1 MLRTSIELV
10 LAGSMVLASVTLA
23 RADCAAEFG
32 DVNRIKP
39 AAGPYEIA
47 TTLSITYPSDTHQG
61 SQAAQAVHAIQ
72 VVPPQSFR
80 IRTRSAEVVV
90 IGKGRGWASA
100 GGPWVEVT
108 KEKMADLL
116 EDAPLSGYFAVK
128 GQSDLQCQGVQ
139 TIDGISYLTFVYS
152 IGAAGNARRPQTT
165 RITAYF
171 DPVTRLPV
179 GGQSLADVMG
189 ARMHAE
195 MVYRFDPSIRIDPP
209 SP

>member
-1 MLRTSIELV
+1 MLCTSIDLV
-10 LAGSMVLASVTLA
+10 LATSMVLASVAIA

-39 AAGPYEIA
+39 TAGPYEIA
-47 TTLSITYPSDTHQG
+47 TTLSITYPGDTHRG
-61 SQAAQAVHAIQ
+61 GEAAQAVQAIQ

-90 IGKGRGWASA
+90 LGNGKGWANA

-116 EDAPLSGYFAVK
+116 EDAPLSGYFAIK
-128 GQSDLQCQGVQ
+128 GQSDLQCQGVKN
-139 TIDGISYLTFVYS
+139 IDGMTYLTFVYS
-152 IGAAGNARRPQTT
+152 IGSTGTARGPQTT

-195 MVYRFDPSIRIDPP
+195 MIYRFDPSIRIAPP

>member
-10 LAGSMVLASVTLA
+10 LAGSMVLASAAIA
-23 RADCAAEFG
+23 RADCSAEFG
-32 DVNRIKP
+32 DINRIKS

-47 TTLSITYPSDTHQG
+47 TTLSITYPSGTHQG
-61 SQAAQAVHAIQ
+61 DQAAQSVHAIQ

-90 IGKGRGWASA
+90 MGNGRGWANA

-116 EDAPLSGYFAVK
+116 EDAPLSGYFAIK

-139 TIDGISYLTFVYS
+139 NIEGMPYLTFVYT
-152 IGAAGNARRPQTT
+152 IGAAANARGPQTT

-171 DPVTRLPV
+171 DPVTRLPI

-189 ARMHAE
+189 TRMHAE
-195 MVYRFDPSIRIDPP
+195 MLYKFDPSIRIDPP

>member
-1 MLRTSIELV
+1 MLHTSTELV
-10 LAGSMVLASVTLA
+10 LAGSMVLLSVAVA
-23 RADCAAEFG
+23 RADCAGEFG
-32 DVNRIKP
+32 DINRIKST
-39 AAGPYEIA
+39 AGPYEIA
-47 TTLSITYPSDTHQG
+47 TTLSITYPSGTHQG
-61 SQAAQAVHAIQ
+61 SQTAQAVHAVQ

-90 IGKGRGWASA
+90 IGNGKGWASG

-116 EDAPLSGYFAVK
+116 EDAPLSGYFAIK

-139 TIDGISYLTFVYS
+139 NIDGMPYLTFVYT
-152 IGAAGNARRPQTT
+152 IAGAANARGPQTT

-171 DPVTRLPV
+171 DPVTRLPI
-179 GGQSLADVMG
+179 GGQSLTDVMG

-195 MVYRFDPSIRIDPP
+195 MVYRFDPSIKIDPP
-209 SP
+209 NP

>member
-10 LAGSMVLASVTLA
+10 LAGSMVLASVAIT

-32 DVNRIKP
+32 DINRIKST
-39 AAGPYEIA
+39 AGPYEIA
-47 TTLSITYPSDTHQG
+47 TTLSITYPSGTHPG
-61 SQAAQAVHAIQ
+61 SQTAQAVHAVQ
-72 VVPPQSFR
+72 VVPPHSFR

-90 IGKGRGWASA
+90 IGNGRGWANA

-116 EDAPLSGYFAVK
+116 EDAPLSGYFAIK

-139 TIDGISYLTFVYS
+139 NIDGMPYLTFAYT
-152 IGAAGNARRPQTT
+152 IAAAANARGQQTT
-165 RITAYF
+165 QIIAYF
-171 DPVTRLPV
+171 DPMTRLPI
-179 GGQSLADVMG
+179 GGQTLTDIMG
-189 ARMHAE
+189 TRMHAE
-195 MVYRFDPSIRIDPP
+195 MVFKFDPSIRIDPP

>member
-1 MLRTSIELV
+1 MLRTGIELV
-10 LAGSMVLASVTLA
+10 LAGGMVLASVVAA
-23 RADCAAEFG
+23 RADCAGEFG
-32 DVNRIKP
+32 DINRIKL

-47 TTLSITYPSDTHQG
+47 TTLSITYPSGTHQG
-61 SQAAQAVHAIQ
+61 SQVAQAIHAIQ

-90 IGKGRGWASA
+90 IGDGKGWANA

-116 EDAPLSGYFAVK
+116 GDAPLSGYFAVK

-139 TIDGISYLTFVYS
+139 NIDGLPYLTFVYS
-152 IGAAGNARRPQTT
+152 IGAATSGRGPQTT

-179 GGQSLADVMG
+179 GGQSLADIMG
-189 ARMHAE
+189 TKMHAE
-195 MVYRFDPSIRIDPP
+195 MVYKFDPSIRIDPP
-209 SP
+209 DP

>member
-10 LAGSMVLASVTLA
+10 LAGSMALGSAAIA

-32 DVNRIKP
+32 DANRIKP

-47 TTLSITYPSDTHQG
+47 TTLSITYPSDTHRG

-90 IGKGRGWASA
+90 IGDGKGWANA
-100 GGPWVEVT
+100 GGPWVEVS
-108 KEKMADLL
+108 KEKMAGLL
-116 EDAPLSGYFAVK
+116 EDAPLSGYFAIK

-139 TIDGISYLTFVYS
+139 NIDGLPYLTFVYS
-152 IGAAGNARRPQTT
+152 IGAAGNARGSQTT

-171 DPVTRLPV
+171 DPVTHLPI
-179 GGQSLADVMG
+179 GGQSLSDVMG
-189 ARMHAE
+189 TRVHAE
-195 MVYRFDPSIRIDPP
+195 MIYRFDPSIRIDPP

>member
-10 LAGSMVLASVTLA
+10 LAGSMVLASATIA

-32 DVNRIKP
+32 DINRIKA

-47 TTLSITYPSDTHQG
+47 TTLSIAYPSGTHQG
-61 SQAAQAVHAIQ
+61 NQAAQSVHAIQ

-90 IGKGRGWASA
+90 IGNGKGWANA

-116 EDAPLSGYFAVK
+116 DDAPLSGYFAIK
-128 GQSDLQCQGVQ
+128 GQSDLECQGVQ
-139 TIDGISYLTFVYS
+139 NIDGMPYLTFVYS
-152 IGAAGNARRPQTT
+152 IGGAANPRGPQTT

-171 DPVTRLPV
+171 DPVTRLPI
-179 GGQSLADVMG
+179 GGQSLADIMG
-189 ARMHAE
+189 TRMHAE
-195 MVYRFDPSIRIDPP
+195 MVYKFDPSIRIDPP